1 MHQESE
7 EYSSK
12 RSSLKRV
19 KQILDSKIT
28 SVNLCIKSINKSEQ
42 MLKEFEK
49 GLASRLKSLSM
60 EEFQFVDFEDENNIN
75 GVSNNLERY

>member
-1 MHQESE
+1 M
-7 EYSSK
+7 
-12 RSSLKRV
+12 KRV

>member
-1 MHQESE
+1 M
-7 EYSSK
+7 
-12 RSSLKRV
+12 

>member
-1 MHQESE
+1 
-7 EYSSK
+7 
-12 RSSLKRV
+12 
-19 KQILDSKIT
+19 
-28 SVNLCIKSINKSEQ
+28 